1 MVLLV
6 VIGNYAVGTI
16 GNSSKVV
23 LLVVIGS
30 YAIGTI
36 GNSSKV
42 VLLVVML
49 LVPLV
54 PLVIVVRWY
63 YW

>member
-1 MVLLV
+1 MLLV
-6 VIGNYAVGTI
+6 PLVY
-16 GNSSKVV
+16 NSSKVV
-23 LLVVIGS
+23 LWVVIGN

-54 PLVIVVRWY
+54 IVVR
-63 YW
+63 

>member
-6 VIGNYAVGTI
+6 VNGSYTISTI

-23 LLVVIGS
+23 LLIVIGN

-36 GNSSKV
+36 DNSSKV

-54 PLVIVVRWY
+54 IMVRWY